1 MSDAPTATYRL
12 QLRPG
17 FGFDEA
23 AAVVPYLAALG
34 VSHVYFSPY
43 LQAAPGSTHGYDVV
57 DHSKVN
63 EELGGPEAHR
73 RLVDALKHHGLGQVV
88 DVVPNH
94 MSIASKQNRW
104 WWDVL
109 ENGPSSRFARFFDVD
124 WQPSD
129 QRFQNQTLLPV
140 LGDHYGRVLEDG
152 HVRIVRSDARFTV
165 QAYDDHEMPASPTSM
180 APLLEEAARRCGSD
194 DLLFAAEVL
203 ASLPLAS
210 STDPESIERRHR
222 DQTVVG
228 RQLARLLEE
237 RPEIATAVDEVVGGV
252 NQDLDQLD
260 AFLQRQ
266 NYRLAYWRTARQ
278 DLDYRR
284 FFDINSLAGL
294 RVERSEVFDATHAL
308 PLEWVREGE
317 VQGLRI
323 DHPDGLLDPEAYPRR
338 LREAAPEAWIVVEK
352 ILEADEELPDRWPV
366 DGTTGYEFS
375 ALAGG
380 LLLRG
385 DAESAWTQAW
395 QGYVPEAE
403 DFESVVLKRKRQV
416 LDRMLASDLARLT
429 AALRRVCED
438 HRNYRDYVEI
448 ELQRG
453 LRAVISHFR
462 VYRTYVRPGASPSP
476 FDVAQIDRAI
486 AAAQAEEAL
495 SPDLAHFLGA
505 ILRNEIE
512 GRNADQVR
520 GRFQQLSS
528 AVMAK
533 GQEDTSFYVHTRFIG
548 LNEVGHDPTR
558 FGVSPDLFHFRM
570 ERAQV
575 RSPTG
580 MTNTSTHDTKRS
592 EDVRARLAVLTEMP
606 QEWAARVDAWTEML
620 SGHVDARLDR
630 STLWYFFQTLAGAW
644 PLDRD
649 RLGQHMEKAI
659 REAKVHTSWTE
670 PDPDYEAA
678 VRRLV
683 DRALDDSAFVEDLE
697 RFVAD
702 ILPAG
707 RRNALV
713 LKALALTAP
722 GVPDIYQGTELHRDD
737 LTDPDNRRPVDF
749 PGLAERHRR
758 VTHEGPSPE
767 AADDQKLHLVARLL
781 DLRRRRPEVFGRVG
795 SYRALRVTGP
805 GADHAVAFRRGPVL
819 VVAGRWWRSAPTAL
833 PQAQLT
839 LEGPA
844 RNVLSGTEW
853 AAGAHPIDALL
864 APGPVAVFEEA

>member
-1 MSDAPTATYRL
+1 MSDAPSSTYRL

-34 VSHVYFSPY
+34 VSHVYLSPY

-57 DHSKVN
+57 DHSQVN
-63 EELGGPEAHR
+63 AELGGADAHAR
-73 RLVDALKHHGLGQVV
+73 FVATLQRHRLGQVV
-88 DVVPNH
+88 DIVPNH
-94 MSIASKQNRW
+94 MSIASQHNRW

-124 WQPSD
+124 WHPSD
-129 QRFQNQTLLPV
+129 QRFQNQTLLPI

-152 HVRIVRSDARFTV
+152 HLRMMRSGARFTV
-165 QAYDDHEMPASPTSM
+165 HAYDDHEMPASPTSM

-194 DLLFAAEVL
+194 DLIFSAQVL
-203 ASLPLAS
+203 ASLPLPS
-210 STDPESIERRHR
+210 SIDPESIERRHR
-222 DQTVVG
+222 DQTVIG
-228 RQLARLLEE
+228 RQLARLLDE
-237 RPEIATAVDEVVGGV
+237 RPEVAAAVDEVLTEV
-252 NQDLDQLD
+252 NQDYDQLD

-294 RVERSEVFDATHAL
+294 RVERTEVFDATHAL
-308 PLEWVREGE
+308 PLQWVEKGE

-323 DHPDGLLDPEAYPRR
+323 DHPDGLLDPEAYTRR

-380 LLLRG
+380 LLLRS
-385 DAESAWTQAW
+385 DAEAAWTTAW
-395 QGYVPEAE
+395 QRYVPEAE
-403 DFESVVLKRKRQV
+403 DFESVVLKRKRHV

-438 HRNYRDYVEI
+438 HRNYRDYVEM
-448 ELQRG
+448 ELRRA

-462 VYRTYVRPGASPSP
+462 VYRTYVRAGASPSP
-476 FDVAQIDRAI
+476 FDIAQLERAL

-495 SPDLAHFLGA
+495 SSDLARFLGA
-505 ILRNEIE
+505 ILRNEIQ
-512 GRNADQVR
+512 GSNADQVR

-575 RSPTG
+575 RSPSG

-606 QEWAARVDAWTEML
+606 EAWSARVDAWTEML
-620 SGHVDARLDR
+620 GAHIDPNLDR

-644 PLDRD
+644 PIDVE
-649 RLGQHMEKAI
+649 RLNQHMEKAI
-659 REAKVHTSWTE
+659 KEAKVHTSWTE
-670 PDPDYEAA
+670 PNPDYEAA

-683 DRALDDSAFVEDLE
+683 EGALGEGAFLEDLD
-697 RFVAD
+697 RFTGE
-702 ILPAG
+702 IRPSG
-707 RRNALV
+707 RKNALV
-713 LKALALTAP
+713 MKALALTAP
-722 GVPDIYQGTELHRDD
+722 GVPDVYQGTELHRDD

-749 PGLAERHRR
+749 EDRARRLERTRAK
-758 VTHEGPSPE
+758 GPAPE
-767 AADDQKLHLVARLL
+767 DPDDAKLHVVARLL

-795 SYRALRVTGP
+795 SYRALRAIGP
-805 GADHAVAFRRGPVL
+805 GADHVVAFRRGPVL
-819 VVAGRWWRSAPTAL
+819 VVAGRWWRTAPGAL
-833 PQAQLT
+833 SQAELT
-839 LEGPA
+839 LENPA
-844 RNVLSGTEW
+844 RDVLSGVDW
-853 AAGAHPIDALL
+853 PAGLHRLDRLL
-864 APGPVAVFEEA
+864 AAGPVAVLEEG